1 MPGKR
6 SVEVVFLADD
16 SKLQSVLTQV
26 HAGAQAAAGS
36 VEHVGAA
43 AGHSGVQGREAF
55 STFND
60 ALRATGQG
68 MGPLGEAFDHLSIL
82 LDHVAEHAG
91 NVRRQ
96 LAGIGLGITAL
107 AGIAFAA
114 GQQDANATA
123 GLKSAVEATGRSF
136 EEYAP
141 RLDAAAQS
149 QARFGHTAADAT
161 KALDILTTAS
171 RDPVKAMHDLHL
183 VGEIAAK
190 TNTSEAA
197 SAQHVANMYA
207 GNFKVLRQFGIGKK
221 DLVDVTKEL
230 TKAEGDQASA
240 AANLQAVQERS
251 VLLNAR
257 ISAAEQHRTEVA
269 QAQVASAQAAEQT
282 ASQNV
287 QNAQAALDT
296 KRQAAQQAD
305 TDAAQ
310 HAADVRSAL
319 DQKRADAR
327 QADTDAER
335 NLADLR
341 QQIADSNAAAEQGY
355 ADRVATATQG
365 VIDAKTRL
373 EELEARIAQREAGT
387 IADKY
392 SLLAAEEAV
401 QRAKRNIADGQAKG
415 TGGLDALQNAEQ
427 HLAELREQG
436 VLRTKNSLTEDQALG
451 HAREAVGKST
461 DHLARVTEAGSGVAG
476 RHTAQQHAMRVATEA
491 AAKAHR
497 HLADVMSASGLEQ
510 QALDKAVRQAV
521 KAHEASI
528 AAMSSNGAA
537 AQALDRAVAS
547 AARAHERLAKAQEA
561 AATAGQATLGEQQEQ
576 QRMAEEMTKAVKRQQ
591 AAGTEMAKAKA
602 DEANRGKQID
612 QAMALLEQRLGDV
625 AEQKAKTTSG
635 RLKGYLAE
643 MENWVAQFGQKY
655 GGAVMAFGV
664 GLTVLSTLAESRVA
678 TMLASSLS
686 GVVGWAGGI
695 VTRVWIVVGQY
706 AMATGQMMA
715 RAAVW
720 AASMLASGAEA
731 LLPFLPIIAI
741 VAVVAFAAYELYKHW
756 DAVWGFIKRITADAW
771 QWIKSHVELILLA
784 LAAFFPPFAALGLA
798 AYELYKH
805 WDQVWGFIKDIT
817 SSAWRWIKSQFDQI
831 VGAVGWVGGVFG
843 DMGSFFGRVFG
854 SIGSSLQWLSRV
866 FSDIWGSIGSIVKGG
881 ANEVIQ
887 AVNFMINALNA
898 IQVHI
903 PSINLG
909 PLGSTGSLDW
919 NGLQLSQVPYLA
931 AGSPFFGGGLA
942 MVGEFGPEMVRLP
955 TGAQVY
961 PNGKG
966 PAGMG
971 GGGGDVHVHINLE
984 GAYITDQAG
993 FLREMQGKLADTLTA
1008 TFRDRERYGSRLLA
1022 GSR

>member
-1 MPGKR
+1 MAGRR

-36 VEHVGAA
+36 VEHVGSAA
-43 AGHSGVQGREAF
+43 SHSGIQGREAF

-123 GLKSAVEATGRSF
+123 NLKSSVEATGRSF

-141 RLDAAAQS
+141 KLEEAARS
-149 QARFGHTAADAT
+149 QAKFGHSAADAT
-161 KALDILTTAS
+161 HALSILTTAS
-171 RDPVKAMHDLHL
+171 QDPIKAMHDLHL
-183 VGEIAAK
+183 VSEISAK
-190 TNTSEAA
+190 SHISESEAA
-197 SAQHVANMYA
+197 QKVAGIYA
-207 GNFKVLRQFGIGKK
+207 GNFKVLREYGIGKK

-230 TKAEGDQASA
+230 TKAEADQASA

-251 VLLNAR
+251 VQLNAR
-257 ISAAEQHRTEVA
+257 IAAAEQHRTEVA

-287 QNAQAALDT
+287 QNAQASLDT
-296 KRQAAQQAD
+296 RRQAAQQAD

-310 HAADVRSAL
+310 HASDVRSAL

-436 VLRTKNSLTEDQALG
+436 VLRTKASLSEDQALG

-461 DHLARVTEAGSGVAG
+461 DHLAHVTEAGSGVAG

-510 QALDKAVRQAV
+510 QALDKALRQAV

-528 AAMSSNGAA
+528 AAMSSNGLA
-537 AQALDRAVAS
+537 AQALDRMVAS
-547 AARAHERLAKAQEA
+547 AARAHERLAKAQQA
-561 AATAGQATLGEQQEQ
+561 AATAGQATLGEQQQQ
-576 QRMAEEMTKAVKRQQ
+576 QRMAEEMTKAIKRQQ
-591 AAGTEMAKAKA
+591 AAGAEMAKAKA
-602 DEANRGKQID
+602 DQAARGGLID
-612 QAMALLEQRLGDV
+612 QAMALMLQRAGKS
-625 AEQKAKTTSG
+625 AEDAAKTASG
-635 RLKGYLAE
+635 RMKALLAE
-643 MENWVAQFGQKY
+643 MENWTAQFGQKY
-655 GGAVMAFGV
+655 AGAAMLFGV
-664 GLTVLSTLAESRVA
+664 GLTTISTLAESRIG
-678 TMLASSLS
+678 TMLASSIK
-686 GVVGWAGGI
+686 GVADWAGGI
-695 VTRVWIVVGQY
+695 VTKVWIVVAQY
-706 AMATGQMMA
+706 ARATAEMMA
-715 RAAVW
+715 QAVRW
-720 AASMLASGAEA
+720 AASMAAAGAEA
-731 LLPFLPIIAI
+731 MLPFLPIIL
-741 VAVVAFAAYELYKHW
+741 VVAALGIAAYELYKHW
-756 DAVWGFIKRITADAW
+756 DAVWSFIKRITADAW

-784 LAAFFPPFAALGLA
+784 LAAFFPAFGAIAFA

-805 WDQVWGFIKDIT
+805 WDQVWGFIKGIIGD
-817 SSAWRWIKSQFDQI
+817 AWRWIKSQFDQI
-831 VGAVGWVGGVFG
+831 VGATRWVGGVFG
-843 DMGSFFGRVFG
+843 DMGSFIGRAFNGVGGALDWLGRKFADVW
-854 SIGSSLQWLSRV
+854 SWIGQLSR
-866 FSDIWGSIGSIVKGG
+866 DG
-881 ANEVIQ
+881 ANTIIS
-887 AVNFMINALNA
+887 AVNTLIRGLNA
-898 IQVHI
+898 IQVDI
-903 PSINLG
+903 PSVDLG
-909 PLGSTGSLDW
+909 PLGSTPSLHFGM
-919 NGLQLSQVPYLA
+919 NLSEVPYLA
-931 AGSPFFGGGLA
+931 AGTPFFGGGMA
-942 MVGEFGPEMVRLP
+942 WVGERGAELVNLP

-961 PNGKG
+961 PTGKG
-966 PAGMG
+966 PAGM

>member
-1 MPGKR
+1 MAGRR

-26 HAGAQAAAGS
+26 HAGATAAAGS
-36 VEHVGAA
+36 VEHVGSAA
-43 AGHSGVQGREAF
+43 SHSGIQGREAF

-68 MGPLGEAFDHLSIL
+68 LGPLGEAFDHLSIL
-82 LDHVAEHAG
+82 MDHVAEHSG

-96 LAGIGLGITAL
+96 LAGVGLGITAL

-114 GQQDANATA
+114 GQQDATAMA

-141 RLDAAAQS
+141 RLEQAAQS

-171 RDPVKAMHDLHL
+171 RDPIKAMHDLHL

-197 SAQHVANMYA
+197 SAQLVANMYA

-230 TKAEGDQASA
+230 TKAEGDQAA

-251 VLLNAR
+251 VQLNAR
-257 ISAAEQHRTEVA
+257 IAAAEQHRVEVA
-269 QAQVASAQAAEQT
+269 QAAVASAQASDSA
-282 ASQNV
+282 AAQNV
-287 QNAQAALDT
+287 ENARASLDSR
-296 KRQAAQQAD
+296 RQAAQQAD

-310 HAADVRSAL
+310 HASDLKAAL

-335 NLADLR
+335 NLSDLR

-365 VIDAKTRL
+365 VVDAKTRL

-436 VLRTKNSLTEDQALG
+436 VLRAKASLSEDQSLG
-451 HAREAVGKST
+451 HARESVGKST
-461 DHLARVTEAGSGVAG
+461 DGLNKVTEAGSGVAG
-476 RHTAQQHAMRVATEA
+476 RHTAQQHAMRTATEA
-491 AAKAHR
+491 AAKAHQ
-497 HLADVMSASGLEQ
+497 HLTEVMSASGLEQ
-510 QALDKAVRQAV
+510 QALDKAIRQAV

-528 AAMSSNGAA
+528 AAMDSNGLAAQGLNRAVLAA
-537 AQALDRAVAS
+537 AA
-547 AARAHERLAKAQEA
+547 AHERLAKAQASA
-561 AATAGQATLGEQQEQ
+561 ASAGKATLGEQQQ
-576 QRMAEEMTKAVKRQQ
+576 QQKMAEEIAKAIKRQQ
-591 AAGTEMAKAKA
+591 AAGAEMAKAKA
-602 DEANRGKQID
+602 DEAARGSQIA
-612 QAMALLEQRLGDV
+612 QAMAMLEQRLGDV
-625 AEQKAKTTSG
+625 AEQKAKTTAG

-643 MENWVAQFGQKY
+643 MENWVAGFGQKY

-664 GLTVLSTLAESRVA
+664 GLTVLSSLAETKVA
-678 TMLASSLS
+678 KMLGSSLA
-686 GVVGWAGGI
+686 GVAGWAGGI
-695 VTRVWIVVGQY
+695 ITKVWIVVAQY
-706 AMATGQMMA
+706 AKATAKMIAQAA
-715 RAAVW
+715 RW
-720 AASMLASGAEA
+720 AARMLVSGAEA
-731 LLPFLPIIAI
+731 MLPFLPIILI
-741 VAVVAFAAYELYKHW
+741 VA
-756 DAVWGFIKRITADAW
+756 AVGI
-771 QWIKSHVELILLA
+771 
-784 LAAFFPPFAALGLA
+784 A

-805 WDQVWGFIKDIT
+805 WDQVWGFIKDVT
-817 SSAWRWIKSQFDQI
+817 STAWRWIKQHLDMIMNAAIAPLRNEISFLRG
-831 VGAVGWVGGVFG
+831 VWGAVWNA
-843 DMGSFFGRVFG
+843 
-854 SIGSSLQWLSRV
+854 IGSATSSAAGWIQGSLNWITGAFGGIGGSLNWIRGV
-866 FSDIWGSIGSIVKGG
+866 FSDVWGSLGGIVRGG

-887 AVNFMINALNA
+887 GINFMIDALNA

-919 NGLQLSQVPYLA
+919 GGMNLSHVPYLA

-942 MVGEFGPEMVRLP
+942 VVGERGPEMVRLP

-971 GGGGDVHVHINLE
+971 GGGDVHVHIHAE
-984 GAYITDQAG
+984 GAYIMDRAG
-993 FLREMQGKLADTLTA
+993 FLRDITGPLADSLTA
-1008 TFRDRERYGSRLLA
+1008 VFRDRERYGSHLLA

>member
-1 MPGKR
+1 VAGRR

-26 HAGAQAAAGS
+26 HAGATAAAGS

-43 AGHSGVQGREAF
+43 ASHSGVQGREAF

-68 MGPLGEAFDHLSIL
+68 LGPLGEAFDHLSIL
-82 LDHVAEHAG
+82 MDHVAEHSG

-96 LAGIGLGITAL
+96 LAGVGLGITAL

-114 GQQDANATA
+114 GQQDATAMA

-141 RLDAAAQS
+141 RLEQAAQS
-149 QARFGHTAADAT
+149 QAKFGHTAADAT

-171 RDPVKAMHDLHL
+171 RDPIKAMHDLHL

-197 SAQHVANMYA
+197 SAQLVANMYA

-230 TKAEGDQASA
+230 AKAEHDQAAA
-240 AANLQAVQERS
+240 AANLQAVEERS
-251 VLLNAR
+251 VQLNAR
-257 ISAAEQHRTEVA
+257 IAAAEQHRVEVA
-269 QAQVASAQAAEQT
+269 QAAVASAQASDSA
-282 ASQNV
+282 AAQNV
-287 QNAQAALDT
+287 ENARASLDSR
-296 KRQAAQQAD
+296 RQAAQQAD

-310 HAADVRSAL
+310 HASDVKAAL

-335 NLADLR
+335 NLSDLR

-365 VIDAKTRL
+365 VVDAKTRL

-436 VLRTKNSLTEDQALG
+436 VLRAKASLSEDQSLG

-461 DHLARVTEAGSGVAG
+461 DSLNKVTEAGSGVAG
-476 RHTAQQHAMRVATEA
+476 RHAAQQHAMRTATEA
-491 AAKAHR
+491 AAKAHQ
-497 HLADVMSASGLEQ
+497 HLTEVMSASGLEQ

-528 AAMSSNGAA
+528 AAMDSNGLAAQGLNRAVLAA
-537 AQALDRAVAS
+537 AA
-547 AARAHERLAKAQEA
+547 AHERLAKAQA
-561 AATAGQATLGEQQEQ
+561 SATSAGKATLGEQQQQ
-576 QRMAEEMTKAVKRQQ
+576 QRMAEEIAKAIKRQQ

-602 DEANRGKQID
+602 DEAARGSQIA
-612 QAMALLEQRLGDV
+612 QAMAMLEQRLGDV
-625 AEQKAKTTSG
+625 AEQKAKTTAG

-643 MENWVAQFGQKY
+643 MENWVAGFGQKY

-664 GLTVLSTLAESRVA
+664 GLTVLSSLAETKVA
-678 TMLASSLS
+678 KMLGSSLA
-686 GVVGWAGGI
+686 GVAEWAGGI
-695 VTRVWIVVGQY
+695 ITKVWIVVAQY
-706 AMATGQMMA
+706 AKATAKMIAQAA
-715 RAAVW
+715 RW
-720 AASMLASGAEA
+720 AARMLVSGAEA
-731 LLPFLPIIAI
+731 MLPFLPIILI
-741 VAVVAFAAYELYKHW
+741 VA
-756 DAVWGFIKRITADAW
+756 AVGI
-771 QWIKSHVELILLA
+771 
-784 LAAFFPPFAALGLA
+784 A

-805 WDQVWGFIKDIT
+805 WDQVWGFIKDVTQRAWDFLKDIFHRLIT
-817 SSAWRWIKSQFDQI
+817 GYIWWVKTEIGALLWVWRHVWDAITD
-831 VGAVGWVGGVFG
+831 VT
-843 DMGSFFGRVFG
+843 GRVFG
-854 SIGSSLQWLSRV
+854 WLGDKFNQLTGSFGGIGGSLNWIRGV
-866 FSDIWGSIGSIVKGG
+866 FSDVWGSLGSIVRGG
-881 ANEVIQ
+881 ANEIIQ
-887 AVNFMINALNA
+887 AINFMINALDA

-919 NGLQLSQVPYLA
+919 NGMQIPQVPYLA
-931 AGSPFFGGGLA
+931 AGSPFFGGGMA
-942 MVGEFGPEMVRLP
+942 WVGERGAELVRLP

-971 GGGGDVHVHINLE
+971 GGGDVHVHIHAE
-984 GAYITDQAG
+984 GAYIMDRAG
-993 FLREMQGKLADTLTA
+993 FLRDITGPLADSLTA
-1008 TFRDRERYGSRLLA
+1008 VFRDRERYGSHLLA

>member
-26 HAGAQAAAGS
+26 HAGAQSAASS
-36 VEHVGAA
+36 VEQVGAT

-82 LDHVAEHAG
+82 LDNVAEHAG

-114 GQQDANATA
+114 GQQDATATA

-141 RLDAAAQS
+141 KLEQAAQS
-149 QARFGHTAADAT
+149 QAKFGHSAADAT
-161 KALDILTTAS
+161 HALAILTTAS
-171 RDPVKAMHDLHL
+171 QDPIKAMRDMHL
-183 VGEIAAK
+183 VSEISAK
-190 TNTSEAA
+190 SHISESEAA
-197 SAQHVANMYA
+197 QKVAGIYA
-207 GNFKVLRQFGIGKK
+207 GNFRVLREYGIGKK
-221 DLVDVTKEL
+221 DLVDVTREL
-230 TKAEGDQASA
+230 TKAENDQTSA

-251 VLLNAR
+251 VQLNAR
-257 ISAAEQHRTEVA
+257 IAAAEQHRTEVA

-296 KRQAAQQAD
+296 RRQAAQQAD

-310 HAADVRSAL
+310 HAADVRTAL

-335 NLADLR
+335 NLSDLR

-436 VLRTKNSLTEDQALG
+436 ALRAKVSLTEDQALG
-451 HAREAVGKST
+451 HARQAIGKT
-461 DHLARVTEAGSGVAG
+461 TEHLAQVTESGSGVAG

-497 HLADVMSASGLEQ
+497 HLAEVMSASGLEQ

-521 KAHEASI
+521 HAHEMSI

-537 AQALDRAVAS
+537 AQALGRAVAS
-547 AARAHERLAKAQEA
+547 AARAHERLAKAQQA
-561 AATAGQATLGEQQEQ
+561 AATAGQATLGEQQAQ
-576 QRMAEEMTKAVKRQQ
+576 QRMSEEMAKAVKRQQ
-591 AAGTEMAKAKA
+591 AAGSEMAKAKA
-602 DEANRGKQID
+602 DEAARGTLID
-612 QAMALLEQRLGDV
+612 QAMALMLQRAGKA
-625 AEQKAKTTSG
+625 AEDQANTLAGKLKA
-635 RLKGYLAE
+635 LLAE
-643 MENWVAQFGQKY
+643 SENWVAQVGQHY
-655 GGAVMAFGV
+655 GGAAMIFGV
-664 GLTVLSTLAESRVA
+664 ALSTIATLADTGMFGMFGRTLAGVA
-678 TMLASSLS
+678 S
-686 GVVGWAGGI
+686 WAGGLA
-695 VTRVWIVVGQY
+695 TRLYIVVGQF
-706 AMATGQMMA
+706 AIGFAEMVASGATWVAESVAQGATFLSTQAAAGAEWVAGVVA
-715 RAAVW
+715 RAATAAGAMVAGFATQLVAAAAW
-720 AASMLASGAEA
+720 AAGMLVAGATA
-731 LLPFLPIIAI
+731 MLPFLPIIAI
-741 VAVVAFAAYELYKHW
+741 VA
-756 DAVWGFIKRITADAW
+756 AVGF
-771 QWIKSHVELILLA
+771 
-784 LAAFFPPFAALGLA
+784 A

-817 SSAWRWIKSQFDQI
+817 ASAWHWIKSHMDLIIAVALGPLGVAIDYLRDHWGQ
-831 VGAVGWVGGVFG
+831 VTGA
-843 DMGSFFGRVFG
+843 
-854 SIGSSLQWLSRV
+854 IGSAMQGLGQV
-866 FSDIWGSIGSIVKGG
+866 FSDVWGSIGSIVKGG

-887 AVNFMINALNA
+887 AVNFMVNALNA

-919 NGLQLSQVPYLA
+919 NGMNLGQVPYLA
-931 AGSPFFGGGLA
+931 AGTPFFGGGMA
-942 MVGEFGPEMVRLP
+942 WVGERGAELVQLP

-966 PAGMG
+966 PAGAAG
-971 GGGGDVHVHINLE
+971 GGVQVELHLHAE
-984 GAYITDQAG
+984 GAYIMDRAG
-993 FLREMQGKLADTLTA
+993 FIRDMQGPLADALTGV
-1008 TFRDRERYGSRLLA
+1008 FRDRQRYGSQLL
-1022 GSR
+1022 GR